1 MNRFKEAVKGRGVAL
16 IALLMLM
23 AGTVGF
29 PGALKAA
36 SYVGTVNGTGYNT
49 LEALI
54 SAVKSSNEATIII
67 SMSKNW
73 DAAEN
78 AGFNRLLEIPSG
90 KSVILN
96 MNGHIFNR
104 NLAHKTSSRDGEL
117 IYLNSNSTLM
127 INGGESSSSHNVW
140 VHSSTDTSKY
150 ATTKKTVTGGTL
162 SGGSSSNS
170 SGGIYANSGCNI
182 TLNNVTIA
190 GCRADYSWGSG
201 YGGGIWAYGSNINL
215 TLNNTTITGCFAY
228 YGGGGIYYSSGNY
241 LNLDMKD
248 SHVDSNYAGDD
259 GGGIKADGKYLYLT
273 GDGNSTLSGN
283 NAKAKGG
290 GIYGGSN
297 QTISGLTINGNKAGE
312 GGGIYAYGTGLY
324 LSNLKILENDA
335 SRGGGIFAYNNSQ
348 TIASCMIRENSGHG
362 VYLGAG
368 VKTSFKIS
376 GSTVIEENT
385 DAGKGSNLY
394 LSAADWSDNRITF
407 ELSKPAKVYIS
418 YKDGGHDEIMV
429 TEEASGV
436 KARDCTQFLFSDQA
450 GYYFGFDPAPE
461 KRKIM
466 RYKGTRPAVPEAV
479 KVPAADANDATKTG
493 GSDTKAGIKDTISVG
508 GMDFNLLRGFFRH
521 VKGDSYEENSDAVFY
536 YSDGLF
542 FEDPATYNSHLATLS
557 LSLANSSM
565 YLNGPTEPVEGNS
578 YYDKHIAAR
587 QFLADIGCSDRSIY
601 LNDSYINKPLIDSIG
616 VIMGNKAL
624 AKSDGTDTGKILL
637 PVVIRSGGYESEW
650 GSNMTLGDSQN
661 KEHSGFAKAADK
673 VFDELMAY
681 ITDQGL
687 TDKYNNGNIKFWLVG
702 FSRGGATANITA
714 KRLVEKISSEG
725 KSDEVFAYCCEAPK
739 GGHDRAETLNDKTKY
754 YCIHNLINTVDL
766 VPYVGPEQ
774 MGIKRYGVDHYIPG
788 TDRGPV
794 QSSSVT
800 VRRGNASNTA
810 MTVTTYADNSPL
822 ETKSSAYDNKRTT
835 MLTHLK
841 AIDSAM
847 VFDDY
852 FNPMSMSFV
861 PVKTFA
867 NGNYE
872 GNLAEDYVKDLIR
885 FLQEGTSPG
894 DYDHFSQAVR
904 NRDVYFSDYQ
914 QALRNIIGMLYSM
927 DPAKKDGF
935 TGKASTIADRMSYS
949 FMIDVYF
956 NLIGKWHT
964 LDSNKRKSYVSS
976 FWDLLKGT
984 GALSFLN
991 DKEKK
996 TLEAGFPAL
1005 VDMMMRLLDADNAY
1019 KPGDNT
1025 EISKWAKGMT
1035 QTMAYIAT
1043 LVSYSGYILSCHYP
1057 EVDLAWARSY
1067 DSWYAN
1073 ETREYEISLTGLN
1086 MEAPGAYI
1094 MDGGTERA
1102 LSSEGT
1108 NNVTGFKKLILDR
1121 KDIVGEAIYYDI
1133 TDSKT
1138 GTTLKNKVYRG
1149 GVDLAVD
1156 KDVDRTYTVKTYA
1169 ISYGIQ
1175 SRAKTYTIKVT
1186 ASSGDT
1192 YDLDS
1197 IPDPMDIEN
1206 IEYGSDLTAFLPR
1219 TVRIVLT
1226 DGTVREAGVTWD
1238 DPVKQSGSSD
1248 PRDETEYG
1256 VDGTITLP
1264 DDVDNPRGVN
1274 LEVFLTMW
1282 VKGTYRAFG
1291 VEASI
1296 PSGEVLSDFFVTLS
1310 TDESG
1315 GIIYYTTDGSDPTD
1329 ASIRYKGEAIPI
1341 RRADAVGGIVTLKA
1355 ITYKAGLWESNISA
1369 FSYSFGWDVPIPL
1382 PANHTYNGRPQVGIP
1397 ASPFYKVVKITGGGV
1412 KNARGD
1418 ATGTRPGTYR
1428 VTLRLNSGYRWLEK
1442 INDDGS
1448 RETST
1453 GDKVISFTIKDDGR
1467 GSGGGGY
1474 HDDDDDYSGSG
1485 DSYTNGILPTA
1496 GVSLLPGGRPAAV
1509 NGPVPTVSR
1518 RGKIGWEAIK
1528 DLLLE
1533 GTDKDVKVE
1542 MNGTTVVP
1550 ADILESIR
1558 GKDITLSLEM
1568 GNGFTWIIKGTDIGP
1583 GALKDINLGVKKDRG
1598 GIPVDVYNAITGEN
1612 YSIAISLEST
1622 GDFGFKA
1629 ALSLDLERKNAG
1641 LYANLFYY
1649 NPSGGKAEF
1658 ISAGLIG
1665 EDGTALL
1672 EFTHASDYL
1681 IVINKEVLD
1690 PGRGGK
1696 NEKSAQA
1703 ESDKGEVTSVKAR
1716 TIPIW
1721 FIVIMVVVLLAGAFG
1736 VYCIYRR
1743 R

>member
-1 MNRFKEAVKGRGVAL
+1 MNRLAEAVKGRGIAL

-23 AGTVGF
+23 AGIVGF
-29 PGALKAA
+29 PVALKAA
-36 SYVGTVNGTGYNT
+36 SYVGTVNGRGYNT
-49 LEALI
+49 LGELI
-54 SAVKSSNEATIII
+54 SAVKSSNEATITI

-73 DAAEN
+73 DAAED

-104 NLAHKTSSRDGEL
+104 NLAHTTSSSNGEL

-127 INGGESSSSHNVW
+127 VNGGESSSSHNVW

-170 SGGIYANSGCNI
+170 SGGIYVNSGCNI

-190 GCRADYSWGSG
+190 GCRAEYSWSSG

-215 TLNNTTITGCFAY
+215 ALNNTTITGCFAY

-248 SHVDSNYAGDD
+248 SHVDSNYAGAD

-283 NAKAKGG
+283 KAKTKGG

-297 QTISGLTINGNKAGE
+297 QTISGLTINDNKAGE
-312 GGGIYAYGTGLY
+312 GGGVYAYGTSLY
-324 LSNLKILENDA
+324 LSNLKVLENEA
-335 SRGGGIFAYNNSQ
+335 NLGGGIFAYNNSQ
-348 TIASCMIRENSGHG
+348 TIASCMIRGNSGHG
-362 VYLGAG
+362 VYVGDG

-385 DAGKGSNLY
+385 AGGTGSNLY
-394 LSAADWSDNRITF
+394 LAAPEWSENRITF
-407 ELSKPAKVYIS
+407 ELSKPAKVYVS

-429 TEEASGV
+429 TEEAAGV

-479 KVPAADANDATKTG
+479 KVPATDANNAAKPD
-493 GSDTKAGIKDTISVG
+493 GSDTRAGIKDIISAG
-508 GMDFNLLRGFFRH
+508 GMNFDLLRGFFRH

-578 YYDKHIAAR
+578 YYDKHTAAR
-587 QFLADIGCSDRSIY
+587 QFLADIGCSDQSIY
-601 LNDSYINKPLIDSIG
+601 LNDSYINKPQMDSIG

-624 AKSDGTDTGKILL
+624 SQSNGTDTGKILL

-650 GSNMTLGDSQN
+650 GSNMTVGASIK
-661 KEHSGFAKAADK
+661 KEHLGFATAADK
-673 VFDELMAY
+673 VFEELMAY
-681 ITDQGL
+681 IRGQGL
-687 TDKYNNGNIKFWLVG
+687 TEKYNSGDIKFWLVG

-725 KSDEVFAYCCEAPK
+725 RSDQVFAYCCEAPK
-739 GGHDRAETLNDKTKY
+739 GGHDQAETLNNKSLY

-774 MGIKRYGVDHYIPG
+774 MGMKRYGVDHYIPG
-788 TDRGPV
+788 TDSGAV
-794 QSSSVT
+794 QSSSIT
-800 VRRGNASNTA
+800 VRRGNSSNTA

-822 ETKSSAYDNKRTT
+822 ETKSSAYNTKMTS

-904 NRDVYFSDYQ
+904 NRDVYVSDYQ
-914 QALRNIIGMLYSM
+914 QALRNIVGMLYAM

-935 TGKASTIADRMSYS
+935 TGKASTIADRMSYG

-996 TLEAGFPAL
+996 TLEASFPAL
-1005 VDMMMRLLDADNAY
+1005 VDMMMRLLDADNIY

-1025 EISKWAKGMT
+1025 GISKWAKGMT

-1043 LVSYSGYILSCHYP
+1043 LVSYSNYILSCHYP

-1067 DSWYAN
+1067 DSWYEN
-1073 ETREYEISLTGLN
+1073 ETREYEISVRN
-1086 MEAPGAYI
+1086 MPMAAPGAYI
-1094 MDGGTERA
+1094 TVGGIETPLADGI
-1102 LSSEGT
+1102 

-1121 KDIVGEAIYYDI
+1121 KDIVGESIYYDI

-1138 GTTLKNKVYRG
+1138 GTTQKNKIYRG
-1149 GVDLAVD
+1149 GIDLAVD
-1156 KDVDRTYTVKTYA
+1156 KNGARTYTVKTYA
-1169 ISYGIQ
+1169 ISYGIK
-1175 SRAKTYTIKVT
+1175 SPDRTYTIKVT
-1186 ASSGDT
+1186 ASQQGDT
-1192 YDLDS
+1192 YHLDR
-1197 IPDPMDIEN
+1197 IIDPSDIEN
-1206 IEYGSDLTAFLPR
+1206 IEYGSDLSAFLPE
-1219 TVRIVLT
+1219 TVRIVVT
-1226 DGTVREAGVTWD
+1226 DGAVKTTREAAVTWEEPD
-1238 DPVKQSGSSD
+1238 KLTGSND
-1248 PRDETEYG
+1248 PRDEAEYEVEG
-1256 VDGTITLP
+1256 NVLLP
-1264 DDVDNPRGVN
+1264 DDVDNPGPIPLNVS
-1274 LEVFLTMW
+1274 LTMW

-1296 PSGEVLSDFFVTLS
+1296 PSGEVLSDFFVTLN

-1329 ASIRYKGEAIPI
+1329 ASTRYKGEAIPI
-1341 RRADAVGGIVTLKA
+1341 RRADAAGGIVTLKA
-1355 ITYKAGLWESNISA
+1355 ITYKAGLWESNISV
-1369 FSYSFGWDVPIPL
+1369 FSYTFGRDVPIPT
-1382 PANHTYNGRPQVGIP
+1382 PANHTYNGRPQIGIP
-1397 ASPFYKVVKITGGGV
+1397 ASPYYRVVSITGGGV
-1412 KNARGD
+1412 KNANGD
-1418 ATGTRPGTYR
+1418 ATGTRPGTYK
-1428 VTLRLNSGYRWLEK
+1428 VTLRLNDGYRWLEK

-1448 RETST
+1448 KETST
-1453 GDKVISFTIKDDGR
+1453 GDKVLSFTIKDDGR
-1467 GSGGGGY
+1467 NPGRGDY
-1474 HDDDDDYSGSG
+1474 DDDDDDDNPSGRG
-1485 DSYTNGILPTA
+1485 TPYTPRLIPTA
-1496 GVSLLPGGRPAAV
+1496 GVSLLPGGNTAERNEELVSPVQVKKNDISPEKESEEGTEEDRSAAEQAK
-1509 NGPVPTVSR
+1509 PVPL
-1518 RGKIGWEAIK
+1518 W
-1528 DLLLE
+1528 L
-1533 GTDKDVKVE
+1533 
-1542 MNGTTVVP
+1542 
-1550 ADILESIR
+1550 
-1558 GKDITLSLEM
+1558 
-1568 GNGFTWIIKGTDIGP
+1568 
-1583 GALKDINLGVKKDRG
+1583 
-1598 GIPVDVYNAITGEN
+1598 
-1612 YSIAISLEST
+1612 IA
-1622 GDFGFKA
+1622 
-1629 ALSLDLERKNAG
+1629 
-1641 LYANLFYY
+1641 
-1649 NPSGGKAEF
+1649 
-1658 ISAGLIG
+1658 
-1665 EDGTALL
+1665 
-1672 EFTHASDYL
+1672 
-1681 IVINKEVLD
+1681 
-1690 PGRGGK
+1690 
-1696 NEKSAQA
+1696 
-1703 ESDKGEVTSVKAR
+1703 
-1716 TIPIW
+1716 
-1721 FIVIMVVVLLAGAFG
+1721 FIVVMVLVLLAGAFG
-1736 VYCIYRR
+1736 VYFIYRR